1 MYVYTPT
8 FTEPDGAISP
18 GKDDGGA
25 IVLAVADVGAGC
37 VTVHYDP
44 GVRFVLWVAVGTT
57 LQAGWTAKTAAEINA
72 DYPGTLP

>member
-1 MYVYTPT
+1 LYVYTPT

-44 GVRFVLWVAVGTT
+44 DVRFVLWVAVDTT
-57 LQAGWTAKTAAEINA
+57 LQAGWAAKTAAEINA
-72 DYPGTLP
+72 DYPGILS